1 MEVEVAGSARRG
13 TGNIKY
19 LFDCSDASTHCPGV
33 SGIFDT
39 SPVPVIAMAL
49 RGLWGSFFS
58 RKDGKAMSQPW
69 RLRPLRRIAL
79 VIDAPVVAL
88 DASPAVLQEK
98 VLALRGA
105 WK

>member
-33 SGIFDT
+33 SGILDT
-39 SPVPVIAMAL
+39 TPAPVVAVAL

-79 VIDAPVVAL
+79 VIDMPVAAL